1 MKVTKKMVWITGL
14 VTVVC
19 LGILLFAQS
28 QIEKSTF
35 SNQQLKEE
43 QKTKASL
50 DIALRDLSNNES
62 MSVSDWYVGRL
73 GYSEQAMKKFKDKF
87 NRDPQVITNKEVT
100 EEEFEFLDAMNFIDR
115 NSEVPILTKNA
126 KEKNDLEGP
135 SLEDVLSAL
144 NQVTPNQ
151 DTEKIIQE
159 ICEKHGINP
168 EGNQGTLTVE
178 AVDEIKEKFS
188 QEFTK
193 IK

>member
-1 MKVTKKMVWITGL
+1 MKVTKKMIWITGL

-19 LGILLFAQS
+19 LGILIFAQEK
-28 QIEKSTF
+28 IEKNVF
-35 SNQQLKEE
+35 SNQQPKQE

-87 NRDPQVITNKEVT
+87 NREPQVITNKEMT
-100 EEEFEFLDAMNFIDR
+100 KEEFEFLDAMNFINR
-115 NSEVPILTKNA
+115 NVAAPILTKN
-126 KEKNDLEGP
+126 EKQKKDLAEP
-135 SLEDVLSAL
+135 SLETVLSEL
-144 NQVTPNQ
+144 NLVTPNQ

-159 ICEKHGINP
+159 ICEKHSINP

-178 AVDEIKEKFS
+178 VIDEIKGKFS

-193 IK
+193 